1 MTFRKTPYL
10 VAAAA
15 MLAGSPLCAQVMQGT
30 ASHADPVTATAGTS
44 LTWAPI
50 TPPGF
55 DAGMEIAVIR
65 GDPGA
70 VGAPYVIRLRFPAGY
85 RFPAH
90 WHPVTENLTV
100 LEGEFLLAM
109 GEKADESKLT
119 TVYRPGDFIFAEAK
133 MPHYGGARV
142 PTVIQLHGVGPFAI
156 IVVGSK
162 EDVR

>member
-1 MTFRKTPYL
+1 MSFRMTIC
-10 VAAAA
+10 
-15 MLAGSPLCAQVMQGT
+15 LAGVGALLAGPLHAQSQQGAAT
-30 ASHADPVTATAGTS
+30 HSGTVTATPAS
-44 LTWAPI
+44 ALAWAPI

-55 DAGMEIAVIR
+55 DPGMEIAVVR
-65 GDPGA
+65 GDPA
-70 VGAPYVIRLRFPAGY
+70 VVDGPYIIRLRFPAGY

-109 GEKADESKLT
+109 GERADESKLT
-119 TVYRPGDFIFAEAK
+119 AVYRPGDFIFAEAK
-133 MPHYGGARV
+133 MPHFGGARV
-142 PTVIQLHGVGPFAI
+142 PTVIQLHGNGPFAI

>member
-1 MTFRKTPYL
+1 MTFRKTFYIAAGCALLTAPL
-10 VAAAA
+10 HAQSQQGAAAH
-15 MLAGSPLCAQVMQGT
+15 AGAVTSSPA
-30 ASHADPVTATAGTS
+30 AA

-55 DAGMEIAVIR
+55 DAGMQIAVVR
-65 GDPGA
+65 GDPG
-70 VGAPYVIRLRFPAGY
+70 VVDGPYVIRLSFPAGY

-119 TVYRPGDFIFAEAK
+119 TVYRPGDFIFAEPK
-133 MPHYGGARV
+133 MPHFGGARV
-142 PTVIQLHGVGPFAI
+142 HTVIQLHGVGPFAI

>member
-1 MTFRKTPYL
+1 MTFRKTLY
-10 VAAAA
+10 
-15 MLAGSPLCAQVMQGT
+15 LAGAGALLAAPLHAQQQQGS
-30 ASHADPVTATAGTS
+30 ASHANAVTSTPAAA
-44 LTWAPI
+44 LNWAPI

-65 GDPGA
+65 GDPG
-70 VGAPYVIRLRFPAGY
+70 VVDAPYILRLRFPAGY

-109 GEKADESKLT
+109 GERADESKLT

-133 MPHYGGARV
+133 MPHFGGARV